1 METQSE
7 FLLGGEGRPPVP
19 DARSLVSVSA
29 SNTPLSKAQQ
39 TFRRL
44 VAKIEKLQG
53 QFDRETARLTDCL
66 NFYAAELH
74 PLEQKILA
82 ARKELIRLLFPFL
95 RDPRIRPGPQREA
108 LSDSLSSLLQ
118 SVIREQGDLVEED
131 LQNIFQAVEG
141 ISVDQ
146 AKEDDIQMVSEL
158 IEEDFAQM
166 GIDVDLSGFKAD
178 MTPEELAARMKE
190 LEQQFSGRAD
200 QPPPPRP
207 RRQSK
212 SQLAKE
218 ARERE
223 MEELRT
229 KNIGSLYKQLA
240 KLLHPDLEQDSAL
253 RAEKEAAMKKLT
265 IAYRDGDLHA
275 LLKLEIE
282 WISRE
287 QDDVNRLT
295 EEKLALY
302 NQVLKEQAVELQCM
316 INSAHEHP
324 RYLPLMRYADSFA
337 GLRSFDPNRVRLE
350 VSAEAER
357 CVGAV
362 DLLRGPHAL
371 AEVRKLAKDMRRAPR
386 WGRLGDGVDLD
397 PFGPF

>member
-29 SNTPLSKAQQ
+29 SNIPLSKAQQ

-74 PLEQKILA
+74 PLEQKILT

-131 LQNIFQAVEG
+131 LQKIFQAVEG
-141 ISVDQ
+141 LSVDQ
-146 AKEDDIQMVSEL
+146 AKEDDIQTVSEL
-158 IEEDFAQM
+158 IEEDLARM

-178 MTPEELAARMKE
+178 MTPEELAARMKD
-190 LEQQFSGRAD
+190 LEQQFSEQAGT
-200 QPPPPRP
+200 PPPRP
-207 RRQSK
+207 RRPSK

-240 KLLHPDLEQDSAL
+240 KLLHPDLEQDPTL

-265 IAYRDGDLHA
+265 IAHRDGDLHA

-287 QDDVNRLT
+287 QADANRLT

-302 NQVLKEQAVELQCM
+302 NQVLKEQAVELQGM
-316 INSAHEHP
+316 IDSAHEHP
-324 RYLPLMRYADSFA
+324 RYLPLMRYADPFT

-350 VSAEAER
+350 VSAEAKR
-357 CVGAV
+357 CIGAV
-362 DLLRGPHAL
+362 DLLRGPQAL
-371 AEVRKLAKDMRRAPR
+371 AEVRKLAKDMRKASR
-386 WGRLGDGVDLD
+386 WGRLGDGFDLD

>member
-29 SNTPLSKAQQ
+29 SNAPLSKAQQ

-74 PLEQKILA
+74 PLEQKILT

-131 LQNIFQAVEG
+131 LQKIFQAVEG
-141 ISVDQ
+141 LSVDQ
-146 AKEDDIQMVSEL
+146 AKEDDIQTVSEL
-158 IEEDFAQM
+158 IEEDLARM

-178 MTPEELAARMKE
+178 MTPEELAARMKD
-190 LEQQFSGRAD
+190 LEQQFSEQAGT
-200 QPPPPRP
+200 PPPRP

-240 KLLHPDLEQDSAL
+240 KLLHPDLEQDPTL

-265 IAYRDGDLHA
+265 IAHRDGDLHA

-287 QDDVNRLT
+287 QNDVNRLT
-295 EEKLALY
+295 EEKLVLY
-302 NQVLKEQAVELQCM
+302 NQVLKEQAVELQGM
-316 INSAHEHP
+316 IDSAHEHP
-324 RYLPLMRYADSFA
+324 RYLPLMRYADPFT

-350 VSAEAER
+350 VSAEAKR
-357 CVGAV
+357 CIGAV

-371 AEVRKLAKDMRRAPR
+371 AEVRKLAKDMRKASR
-386 WGRLGDGVDLD
+386 WGRLGDGFDLD